1 MFALP
6 TGLHP
11 DYLPLADATL
21 TALVAAY
28 PWVNFSGLWLYKPKD
43 GDRSLGH
50 VEGSHICLNPFW
62 FASPRSKMDEAV
74 ILARQSTPPGL
85 PRWHG
90 GIGSLEREPERLL
103 THEFAH
109 ILAGSLRGYRAFAD
123 GLHRAALDDPDL
135 AVSGY
140 SLCADDGADEC
151 FADAFAALRMGGSG
165 SPQVADL
172 AAFLAGQ

>member
-1 MFALP
+1 MFTLS
-6 TGLHP
+6 TDLHP

-28 PWVNFSGLWLYKPKD
+28 PRVEFSGIWLYKPKE

-50 VEGSHICLNPFW
+50 VEGSHIALNPYW
-62 FASPRSKMDEAV
+62 FSAPRSKMDEAV
-74 ILARQSTPPGL
+74 VLARQSTPPWA
-85 PRWHG
+85 PKWHG

-109 ILAGSLRGYRAFAD
+109 ILAGSLRSYRDFAD
-123 GLHRAALDDPDL
+123 RLHRAALDDPDL

-140 SLCADDGADEC
+140 SLCGDNGADEC
-151 FADAFAALRMGGSG
+151 FADTFAALRMGGSG
-165 SPQVADL
+165 SPQVANL